1 MTTIE
6 KHIST
11 YVEID
16 IDIDDV
22 LEFIGEA
29 SDNEIEK
36 LKSALKVDLYVT
48 PTELDEDT
56 IRYLINQANQFGLS
70 DMLEQLKNEGVRVG
84 AYLKPKESK

>member
-16 IDIDDV
+16 IDIGDV

-29 SDNEIEK
+29 SDSEIEK

-56 IRYLINQANQFGLS
+56 IQYPINQANQFGLS